1 MSADFD
7 FLIIG
12 GGSAGYAAARTA
24 AALGLKTGVVDGAE
38 ELGGLCILRGCMPSK
53 TLLESA
59 SRFSTLRRAE
69 EFGLRASGLE
79 VRGPEILERKR
90 RLIGEFAAYR
100 QEQLQGG
107 KFELVRGWARFLDAN
122 TIEATLRD
130 GGTRRITAKTF
141 LLATGSVV
149 SEAPLV
155 ALKEIG
161 CWSTDDAL
169 DSAEVPAS
177 VIILGG
183 GATAVEFATYY
194 SGLGREVTLIQRGG
208 QLLKGTDPD
217 LAAALAHGLRNRGV
231 RVFTGTRLVGAENAD
246 GKKRI
251 IFEHDGKTVIA
262 EASRV
267 LQALG
272 RSPNT
277 RGLALDAADIRVENG
292 RPSTGATQQTGQP
305 HIFAA
310 GDVSGPYE
318 IVHIAIQQGEL
329 AARNAARLISGGTEA
344 MEQSDYRLKLSVVF
358 SDPEIAVV
366 GRGEAEL
373 REAGVAFRAASYPFN
388 DHGKSILMEA
398 NYGYVKVI
406 AEPKRGR
413 ILGAEI
419 VGKDAGEL
427 IHAFSGPL
435 AMKATVFDLLRA
447 PWYHPTLAE
456 IVTYPLEELAG
467 TISPP

>member
-24 AALGLKTGVVDGAE
+24 TALGLKTGVVDGAE

-169 DSAEVPAS
+169 ASAEVPAS

-231 RVFTGTRLVGAENAD
+231 RVFTGTRLVGAENAN

-277 RGLALDAADIRVENG
+277 RGLALDAAEIRVEND

-358 SDPEIAVV
+358 SDPELAVV

-388 DHGKSILMEA
+388 DHGKSLCMGETD
-398 NYGYVKVI
+398 GFVKLI
-406 AEPKRGR
+406 AAADSGE
-413 ILGAEI
+413 ILGGAC
-419 VGKDAGEL
+419 VGPHAAEL
-427 IHAFSGPL
+427 IHEIVVAMRFRATARQL
-435 AMKATVFDLLRA
+435 AET
-447 PWYHPTLAE
+447 PHYHPTLSE
-456 IVTYPLEELAG
+456 IWTYPAEELAG
-467 TISPP
+467 